1 MFTLADIFLIAIVLF
16 FILVGLHQGFIRS
29 LGSLVGMIGGI
40 AAGSFGLAWFSQNVS
55 DLSESPVWTITI
67 FIIIMLIC
75 SQLIGLAFELL
86 DRIFKI
92 LSIIPFLKSIN
103 KLLGGIL
110 GLIEAV
116 IILSSVLYFVQNY
129 ISDQGIIDA
138 VNTSFVMGWLGWA
151 QLVISWLFPLI
162 INQA

>member
-67 FIIIMLIC
+67 FIC